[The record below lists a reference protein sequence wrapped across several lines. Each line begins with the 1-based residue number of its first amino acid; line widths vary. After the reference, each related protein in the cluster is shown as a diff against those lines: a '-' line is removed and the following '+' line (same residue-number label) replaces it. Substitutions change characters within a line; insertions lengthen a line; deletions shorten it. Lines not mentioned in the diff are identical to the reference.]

1 MLLQKVSSVLLSVN
15 LCRIKKPRV
24 ALKYMKMALKLE
36 KNDTKGSLVLSL
48 ELKKY
53 INDNFSNSFGII
65 DNFYY
70 PCTHNDAIKHFK
82 YFINYHSYLGIDFI
96 IG

>member
-36 KNDTKGSLVLSL
+36 KND
-48 ELKKY
+48 
-53 INDNFSNSFGII
+53 
-65 DNFYY
+65 
-70 PCTHNDAIKHFK
+70 
-82 YFINYHSYLGIDFI
+82 
-96 IG
+96 